1 MLTGFVR
8 IWHGK
13 TALLKQTYSCNSC
26 SVKLAFLPLV
36 VSEFRNAQ
44 QTDACGAVHSD
55 SWPIYWCVSGMDD
68 PYQRLSGSAV
78 QKAVTQRKIRQSAE
92 WVLIWKLDTEKNGR
106 KYFPR
111 LRLLKRKVFPWSSTE
126 RLEIWS
132 ATAWHTEFPTSS
144 LIF

>member
-13 TALLKQTYSCNSC
+13 TALLKQTYSCNSY
-26 SVKLAFLPLV
+26 SAKLAFLLFV
-36 VSEFRNAQ
+36 VSEFWNTQ
-44 QTDACGAVHSD
+44 QTDVCGAVHSD

-68 PYQRLSGSAV
+68 PYQRPSGSAV
-78 QKAVTQRKIRQSAE
+78 QKAVARTKKNYISR
-92 WVLIWKLDTEKNGR
+92 VLIWKSYTDKNGR
-106 KYFPR
+106 VYFHR
-111 LRLLKRKVFPWSSTE
+111 LQLLKWRVFPWSSTE